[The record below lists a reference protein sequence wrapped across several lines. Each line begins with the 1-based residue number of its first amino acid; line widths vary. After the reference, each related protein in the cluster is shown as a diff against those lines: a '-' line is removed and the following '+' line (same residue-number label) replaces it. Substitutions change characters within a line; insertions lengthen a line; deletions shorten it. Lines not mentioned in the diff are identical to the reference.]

1 MEELFLIKFNLNT
14 TTKVPYLLLYIK
26 FIIMERKDFI
36 EQVGL
41 SAASILIFGCM
52 QGCSKSD
59 SPAAPTPPPSNN
71 NTTKAIDFTI
81 NITLNPYS
89 SLNTA
94 GGFYVDKTNNIII
107 ARTLTNE
114 FLAVSAL
121 CTHQQVL
128 LDFQANNNRFYCS
141 GHGST
146 FSTTGAVLNGPAATS
161 LKQYK
166 TTLAGNNLR
175 IFE

>member
-1 MEELFLIKFNLNT
+1 
-14 TTKVPYLLLYIK
+14 
-26 FIIMERKDFI
+26 MERKDFI

-59 SPAAPTPPPSNN
+59 SPAPKPPTGTTNPPPV
-71 NTTKAIDFTI
+71 KAIDFTI
-81 NITLNPYS
+81 NITTNPYT

-94 GGFYVDKTNNIII
+94 GGFYVDKANNIII
-107 ARTLTNE
+107 ARTLTDE
-114 FLAVSAL
+114 FLAVSSL

-128 LDFQANNNRFYCS
+128 LDFQASNNRFYCS
-141 GHGST
+141 GHGSL
-146 FSTTGAVLNGPAATS
+146 FSTTGAVLNGPAATP

-166 TTLAGNNLR
+166 TTRTGNNLR

>member
-1 MEELFLIKFNLNT
+1 
-14 TTKVPYLLLYIK
+14 
-26 FIIMERKDFI
+26 MERKDFI

-59 SPAAPTPPPSNN
+59 SPAPKPPTGTTNPPPV
-71 NTTKAIDFTI
+71 KAIDFTI
-81 NITLNPYS
+81 NITTNPYT

-94 GGFYVDKTNNIII
+94 GGFYVDKSNNIII
-107 ARTLTNE
+107 ARTLTDE
-114 FLAVSAL
+114 FLAVSSL

-128 LDFQANNNRFYCS
+128 LDFQASDNRFYCS
-141 GHGST
+141 GHGSL
-146 FSTTGAVLNGPAATS
+146 FSTTGAVINGPAAAP

-166 TTLAGNNLR
+166 TTRTGNSLR

>member
-1 MEELFLIKFNLNT
+1 
-14 TTKVPYLLLYIK
+14 
-26 FIIMERKDFI
+26 MERKDFI

-59 SPAAPTPPPSNN
+59 SPAPAQPSGSNN
-71 NTTKAIDFTI
+71 NTSKAIDFTI
-81 NITLNPYS
+81 NITASPYT
-89 SLNTA
+89 SLSTA

-114 FLAVSAL
+114 FLAVSSL
-121 CTHQQVL
+121 CTHQQVTV
-128 LDFQANNNRFYCS
+128 DFQANNNRFICS
-141 GHGST
+141 AHGSV
-146 FSTTGAVLNGPAATS
+146 FSSTGAVLNGPAAER
-161 LKQYK
+161 LKQFK
-166 TTLAGNNLR
+166 TTLTGNNLR